1 MGYNMRLNDLI
12 EFIIIMTY
20 QAALMTDLILLIPR
34 PRFAHTQRLNR
45 NSIFVQIQPPN
56 HLIQR
61 RMAHLEALLKV

>member
-12 EFIIIMTY
+12 ELIIIMTY

-34 PRFAHTQRLNR
+34 PRFARTQRVNR

>member
-1 MGYNMRLNDLI
+1 MGYNMRLSDLI
-12 EFIIIMTY
+12 ELIIIMTY

-34 PRFAHTQRLNR
+34 PRFARTQRVNR

>member
-12 EFIIIMTY
+12 ELIIIMTY

-34 PRFAHTQRLNR
+34 PRFTRNQRVNR
-45 NSIFVQIQPPN
+45 NSIFVQIQRPN

>member
-1 MGYNMRLNDLI
+1 
-12 EFIIIMTY
+12 MTY

-34 PRFAHTQRLNR
+34 PCFACTQRVNR

>member
-1 MGYNMRLNDLI
+1 MI
-12 EFIIIMTY
+12 Y

-61 RMAHLEALLKV
+61 RMAHLEALL